1 MPKPDLSKLFKPR
14 SVAVVGVSPDRPLIG
29 TRAYRNLRR
38 YDYPGRL
45 YPINPRYDSFDGETC
60 FASLSALPEVPD
72 FAFVAIPAARTP
84 EVVEECARLGIKAVE
99 VASGGYSESGTEGAA
114 LEDRIKT
121 TARAH
126 GIALCGPNNIGLINI
141 LDRSVTWPSPMA
153 GLPKP
158 GRIAVLTQSG
168 SVGIVLC
175 QDERKL
181 GLAYLVSS
189 GNEAVLTAADYLG
202 FFADE
207 DRVRVVLMFLET
219 IREPQKFADAAVRA
233 RGNGKHVV
241 VLKVGRSALGSRAVA
256 AHTGAIA
263 GEAALYDAFF
273 ARHGILAAKD
283 MDEMLELAA
292 LLDAYPEPP
301 ATPHVVPVTLSGG
314 EAALLADLAGERGL
328 SLPELALETVAK
340 LQPHFPSYQ
349 RPRNPLDAYGLGWD
363 SARVEGMFMAL
374 AEDPAIGTIA
384 VAFDAPASDAADAK
398 WTAEAAEMCGKL
410 QASTKVK
417 FVFMNNLAAGGMSPL
432 VRARVDAL
440 GIPFLSGMANA
451 FAALGQWSALAR
463 PRPVQGR
470 AEPLAPGIATRAREA
485 GQLNEAERFALLR
498 DAGLPMSACRPVAS
512 AEDAVRAAQEF
523 GCPIALKGGGAA
535 VLHKTELGLVRLAL
549 GDDKAIRFAFDDLTR
564 GMDAAKVK
572 GEITVQPMAGPGIE
586 LILGARIDPAFGPAI
601 VVGLGGTY
609 VEVLK
614 SASLRLAPAGI
625 EEARAMLGEG
635 PLGTI
640 LAGVRGKGPYD
651 VEAAARAIVALSNFA
666 LGTADL
672 FAAIEI
678 NPLIV
683 FEKGQGAVG
692 VDLVIEQR
700 KDTVG

>member
-1 MPKPDLSKLFKPR
+1 MPEPDLSKLFKPR

-38 YDYPGRL
+38 YNYPGRL
-45 YPINPRYDSFDGETC
+45 YPINPRYESFDGDPC

-72 FAFVAIPAARTP
+72 FAFLAIPAARTP
-84 EVVEECARLGIKAVE
+84 EVVEECARLGIKAIE
-99 VASGGYSESGTEGAA
+99 VASGGYGESGSEGAA
-114 LEDRIKT
+114 LESRIT
-121 TARAH
+121 ATARAH

-141 LDRSVTWPSPMA
+141 HDRSVTWPSPMA

-202 FFADE
+202 FFAEDE
-207 DRVRVVLMFLET
+207 RVRVVLMFLET
-219 IREPQKFADAAVRA
+219 IREPRKFAEAATRA
-233 RGNGKHVV
+233 RANGKHVV

-273 ARHGILAAKD
+273 RRYGILAAKD
-283 MDEMLELAA
+283 MDGMLELAA

-301 ATPHVVPVTLSGG
+301 PTPHVVPVTLSGG
-314 EAALLADLAGERGL
+314 EAALLADLAGEQGV
-328 SLPELALETVAK
+328 SLPELAAETVAK
-340 LQPHFPSYQ
+340 LQPHFPAFQ

-363 SARVEGMFMAL
+363 SARIEGMFRAL
-374 AEDPAIGTIA
+374 AEDPAIGTVA

-398 WTAEAAEMCGKL
+398 WTAEAAEMCGRL
-410 QASTKVK
+410 QGSTKAR

-432 VRARVDAL
+432 VRERVDAV
-440 GIPFLSGMANA
+440 GIPFLSGMSNA
-451 FAALGQWSALAR
+451 FAALGQWTALAR
-463 PRPVQGR
+463 ACPAAGR
-470 AEPLAPGIATRAREA
+470 ATPLPAAIAARARDVEKL
-485 GQLNEAERFALLR
+485 GEAERFDLLR
-498 DAGLPMSACRPVAS
+498 DAGLPMSACRPVGS
-512 AEDAVRAAQEF
+512 ADEAVHAARAF
-523 GCPIALKGGGAA
+523 GRPVAMKAGGAA

-549 GDDKAIRFAFDDLTR
+549 ADDDAIRGAFRDLTAR
-564 GMDAAKVK
+564 MAAAKVN
-572 GEITVQPMAGPGIE
+572 GEITVQPMAGPGLE
-586 LILGARIDPAFGPAI
+586 LILGARVDPGFGPLI

-614 SASLRLAPAGI
+614 SASLRLAPLGI

-635 PLGTI
+635 PMGTL
-640 LAGVRGKGPYD
+640 LAGVRGRGPYD
-651 VEAAARAIVALSNFA
+651 VEAAARAIVALSDFA
-666 LGTADL
+666 LGTGDR
-672 FAAIEI
+672 FAAVEI

-683 FEKGQGAVG
+683 LEKGQGAVG
-692 VDLVIEQR
+692 VDLVLEP
-700 KDTVG
+700 KKAG